1 MGLFGRRA
9 ASREESGDLSRLA
22 DRAIRYAA
30 VRVSGENGERILG
43 REGYLNCADGRVI
56 ICCGPRTVFDM
67 PVEEVTVGEL
77 MSRNGATFTY
87 RDPAD
92 GKKKTVTAYY
102 TSYYK

>member
-9 ASREESGDLSRLA
+9 ASREEFGELSRLA
-22 DRAIRYAA
+22 
-30 VRVSGENGERILG
+30 
-43 REGYLNCADGRVI
+43 
-56 ICCGPRTVFDM
+56 
-67 PVEEVTVGEL
+67 VEEVTVGEL

-92 GKKKTVTAYY
+92 RKKKTVTAYY